1 MKRILGLELEYGAS
15 GSCEFLISFTKI
27 SLHVTE
33 YMSVN
38 HNCKLYR
45 RTNCEKHN
53 LELLID
59 SCSRMTSLHWSV

>member
-53 LELLID
+53 LELL
-59 SCSRMTSLHWSV
+59 